1 MRSAFSVVISLGPR
15 RDRPAHPFVHGP
27 RIQGRGHFLLI
38 PLWSEIVE
46 RSLAQR

>member
-1 MRSAFSVVISLGPR
+1 LLPNT
-15 RDRPAHPFVHGP
+15 VHASKDE
-27 RIQGRGHFLLI
+27 GHFLLI